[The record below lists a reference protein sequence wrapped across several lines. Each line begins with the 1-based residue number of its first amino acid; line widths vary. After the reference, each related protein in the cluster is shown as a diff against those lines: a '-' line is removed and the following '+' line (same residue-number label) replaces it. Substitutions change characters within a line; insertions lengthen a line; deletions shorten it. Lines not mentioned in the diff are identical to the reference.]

1 MRLERGEFV
10 CPCLTLCTTCQA
22 MPSNLFLNIIIAM
35 SLFAVI
41 GKGMGMY

>member
-1 MRLERGEFV
+1 VRLEREAV
-10 CPCLTLCTTCQA
+10 VLSRLTLCPTQA
-22 MPSNLFLNIIIAM
+22 MPSNLFLNIIIGM